1 MSVEAARSGD
11 RIRVCAVEKNPAA
24 VELLRQNRRK
34 FRTDGI
40 RIVEG
45 EGAGGACRA
54 GDAHPYFY
62 RRQFGQPA
70 GDPGDSAWPE
80 SDVRIVINA
89 ISLETLT
96 EAMRAA
102 EDGLLADPEIT
113 QITAARS
120 RELGRYHM
128 MTGQNPVYI
137 ISAGGK
143 RSAGKMHIPRILI
156 AAPASGSGKTAV
168 TCALLAALKARG
180 FACGRAN
187 AGPII
192 SIPCSI
198 GKRWGWI
205 REIWTY
211 SSVEKTGS
219 GMSFPAMG
227 RMRISLWQRASW
239 ATMTAYGLVRKRAV
253 PTMWHGRLKCRCCW
267 W

>member
-1 MSVEAARSGD
+1 MTLARGPDPCRWKPQDRETGSGSVPWR
-11 RIRVCAVEKNPAA
+11 KNPAA

-45 EGAGGACRA
+45 EAPAALAGLEMPTHIFIGGSSGSLREILETVL
-54 GDAHPYFY
+54 GRNPK
-62 RRQFGQPA
+62 
-70 GDPGDSAWPE
+70 
-80 SDVRIVINA
+80 VRIVINA

-143 RSAGKMHIPRILI
+143 E
-156 AAPASGSGKTAV
+156 
-168 TCALLAALKARG
+168 RG
-180 FACGRAN
+180 
-187 AGPII
+187 
-192 SIPCSI
+192 
-198 GKRWGWI
+198 
-205 REIWTY
+205 
-211 SSVEKTGS
+211 
-219 GMSFPAMG
+219 
-227 RMRISLWQRASW
+227 
-239 ATMTAYGLVRKRAV
+239 
-253 PTMWHGRLKCRCCW
+253 
-267 W
+267 